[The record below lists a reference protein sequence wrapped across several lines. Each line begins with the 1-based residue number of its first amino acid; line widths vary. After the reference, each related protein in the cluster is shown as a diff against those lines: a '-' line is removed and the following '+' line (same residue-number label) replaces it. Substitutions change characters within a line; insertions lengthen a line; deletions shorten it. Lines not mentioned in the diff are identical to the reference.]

1 MQITCLECFSQKRN
15 QMSNRGDRISSL
27 PDELLCQILSNLPT
41 KNAVT
46 TSILST
52 RWRSIWLST
61 PVLDIDIDA
70 FDDATTFVSFASRF
84 LEFSKDSCL
93 HKFKLSVERDDV
105 DMCTIMP
112 WIQDAVN
119 RRIQHLEVDCRFS
132 FHFEAVYLT
141 LYLSET
147 LVSLRLHFVTLHRYE
162 FVSLPNLK
170 VMHLEENI
178 YYCLETLENFISSC
192 PVLEDLT
199 VVRIVDI
206 ITEKILRVRSRSLNS
221 LKLVL
226 DSSNGWFID
235 DIDEWKVII
244 DAPRLA
250 YLSLKD
256 DQSASFVISNLGSSA
271 KADIKVSFNVNDIW
285 DLPVTFERSNVGKL
299 LTGLS
304 SIRDLTISGT
314 TLMIICHYLKHE
326 PMPQFCNMV
335 RLNARFYDCDLE
347 MLPCVLE
354 SCPNLKSLVL
364 GLLSSAETE
373 QQSRVS
379 SVPPCF
385 LSSLEFVEIRSRL
398 CRKRY
403 VMKVAR
409 YFAKNSVMLK
419 KFVYVG
425 RVSIQEEDLLALL
438 WRYSICEIEVRG
450 LRR

>member
-1 MQITCLECFSQKRN
+1 MVSICKPWIIILKHSVFALLFVMQITCLECFSQKRN

-271 KADIKVSFNVNDIW
+271 KADIK
-285 DLPVTFERSNVGKL
+285 
-299 LTGLS
+299 
-304 SIRDLTISGT
+304 
-314 TLMIICHYLKHE
+314 IICHYLKHE